1 MKLIKRVKGLKDFY
15 LHRGQEVRI
24 YKDKICVGDKELK
37 AEPDDD
43 FFEEN
48 GNLTKCKLGKSGTRM
63 LYNNGVFEEEKLR
76 YLIAIYF
83 APDVYYSKMKEGNV
97 FKYSFM
103 ENGTE
108 YLFEIESE
116 KSLSRIE
123 YNPGNSVL
131 MIPTSG
137 DRQLLFYTKTG
148 ERLWVY
154 DEEEIVEVGGLF
166 LSANE
171 EIFESK
177 EMKIVRF
184 PSVVDDVVV
193 IISRIITE
201 GICKAQGFKIRTGEK
216 LWELRDEICP
226 YDLFEGDDKM
236 LYGCLSI
243 YDELVLCRLDPF
255 TGKFDKW
262 AVKSDKGISVC
273 SWNVSMHNNRL
284 YYGSNRPGCE
294 FGIIDCGKKE
304 LVESVFLGLEEGY
317 QIGAPIVSDGKVYV
331 FGGGELRVYEL

>member
-1 MKLIKRVKGLKDFY
+1 MKYFKCSNYEI
-15 LHRGQEVRI
+15 
-24 YKDKICVGDKELK
+24 DKE
-37 AEPDDD
+37 
-43 FFEEN
+43 
-48 GNLTKCKLGKSGTRM
+48 GKR
-63 LYNNGVFEEEKLR
+63 
-76 YLIAIYF
+76 IDYF
-83 APDVYYSKMKEGNV
+83 APDVYYSKKEEGNV

-154 DEEEIVEVGGLF
+154 DEEDVVKGIEL
-166 LSANE
+166 
-171 EIFESK
+171 
-177 EMKIVRF
+177 KIVRF

-193 IISRIITE
+193 IISEIITKS
-201 GICKAQGFKIRTGEK
+201 IRKAQGFKIRTGEK
-216 LWELRDEICP
+216 LWELRDDVCP
-226 YDLFEGDDKM
+226 RHLFEGDDKM

-262 AVKSDKGISVC
+262 VVKSDKGLGVC
-273 SWNVSMHNNRL
+273 S
-284 YYGSNRPGCE
+284 
-294 FGIIDCGKKE
+294 
-304 LVESVFLGLEEGY
+304 
-317 QIGAPIVSDGKVYV
+317 
-331 FGGGELRVYEL
+331 

>member
-1 MKLIKRVKGLKDFY
+1 MKLIKRVKGLKGFY
-15 LHRGQEVRI
+15 LYRGQEVKI

-43 FFEEN
+43 FLERK
-48 GNLTKCKLGKSGTRM
+48 GVLSRRKLGKSGARM
-63 LYNNGVFEEEKLR
+63 LYNDGVFEEEKLR
-76 YLIAIYF
+76 YFDAIYF
-83 APDVYYSKMKEGNV
+83 APDVYYSSKDEEGLSR
-97 FKYSFM
+97 FSFM

-116 KSLSRIE
+116 ELLSRIE

-131 MIPTSG
+131 MIPTSD

-154 DEEEIVEVGGLF
+154 DEEEVVKGTEL
-166 LSANE
+166 E
-171 EIFESK
+171 
-177 EMKIVRF
+177 IVRF

-193 IISRIITE
+193 IISEIITE
-201 GICKAQGFKIRTGEK
+201 SICKAQGFKIRTGEK
-216 LWELRDEICP
+216 LWELRDDDCP
-226 YDLFEGDDKM
+226 NHLFEGDDKM

-255 TGKFDKW
+255 TGKFDKR
-262 AVKSDKGISVC
+262 AVKRDEGISVC
-273 SWNVSMHNNRL
+273 PRNVTMHNNRL

-304 LVESVFLGLEEGY
+304 LVESVALGLKSGY
-317 QIGAPIVSDGKVYV
+317 QIGAPKISDGKAYV
-331 FGGGELRVYEL
+331 FSRFAGELRVYEL